1 VVAFGYVGQNMM
13 ETTQGLPVPPSEN
26 AEERICHASGVAE
39 FPPKNRAELESV
51 VVGLFDQFQERVV
64 HYVVTH
70 GLPRPDAEDVVQET
84 FLSLFRHL
92 ELGRS
97 RSNLIGWIFRVAH
110 NLALKRRK
118 SSLLSGVD
126 RDQHHVLAQ
135 QAALDSNPEAHFAF
149 NQMHQRLR
157 AVFEAL
163 PEQEQRCLYL
173 RAEGLKYRDIA
184 RVLDISLGAV
194 STSLSRAL
202 ARMTRVTR
210 SE

>member
-1 VVAFGYVGQNMM
+1 MM
-13 ETTQGLPVPPSEN
+13 ENTQGLPALPSQN
-26 AEERICHASGVAE
+26 GEERICQASGVVE
-39 FPPKNRAELESV
+39 FPPKTQVELESV
-51 VVGLFDQFQERVV
+51 VVGLFDQFQQRVV
-64 HYVVTH
+64 YYVTSY
-70 GLPRPDAEDVVQET
+70 GLPLPDAEDIVQET

-97 RSNLIGWIFRVAH
+97 RSNLTGWIFRVAH
-110 NLALKRRK
+110 NLALKRRR
-118 SSLLSGVD
+118 SSLVAGVH
-126 RDQHHVLAQ
+126 RDQHRILAQ
-135 QAALDSNPEAHFAF
+135 QAAPDPNPEAHFAF

-163 PEQEQRCLYL
+163 PEQEQRCLHL

-184 RVLDISLGAV
+184 RVLGISLGAV
-194 STSLSRAL
+194 SASLSRAL

>member
-1 VVAFGYVGQNMM
+1 M
-13 ETTQGLPVPPSEN
+13 ETTQGLPVLPSEDGQG
-26 AEERICHASGVAE
+26 RICEASGAAE
-39 FPPKNRAELESV
+39 FSSRTRAELESV
-51 VVGLFDQFQERVV
+51 VVGLFDQFHERVV
-64 HYVVTH
+64 NYVLTY
-70 GLPRPDAEDVVQET
+70 GLPLPDAEDVVQET
-84 FLSLFRHL
+84 FLSLFRHM

-97 RSNLIGWIFRVAH
+97 RSNLTGWIFRVAH

-118 SSLLSGVD
+118 YSVVSGAD

-135 QAALDSNPEAHFAF
+135 QAAPDSNPEAHFAF
-149 NQMHQRLR
+149 KQMHQRLR

-163 PEQEQRCLYL
+163 PEQEQRCLHL

>member
-1 VVAFGYVGQNMM
+1 
-13 ETTQGLPVPPSEN
+13 
-26 AEERICHASGVAE
+26 
-39 FPPKNRAELESV
+39 LESV
-51 VVGLFDQFQERVV
+51 VVGLFDRFHERVV
-64 HYVVTH
+64 NYVLTF
-70 GLPRPDAEDVVQET
+70 GLPLPDAEDVVQET

-92 ELGRS
+92 ELGRP

-118 SSLLSGVD
+118 SRLVSGVEG
-126 RDQHHVLAQ
+126 DQHSVLAQ
-135 QAALDSNPEAHFAF
+135 QAAPDSNPEAHFAF

-163 PEQEQRCLYL
+163 PQQEQRCLHL

-194 STSLSRAL
+194 SASLSRAL
-202 ARMTRVTR
+202 ARMMRVTR

>member
-1 VVAFGYVGQNMM
+1 MSWPKMM
-13 ETTQGLPVPPSEN
+13 ETTQGVPVLASED
-26 AEERICHASGVAE
+26 AEERICQASGAAQVQAE
-39 FPPKNRAELESV
+39 AQAELESV
-51 VVGLFDQFQERVV
+51 VVGLFDQFQARVV
-64 HYVVTH
+64 HYLLTC
-70 GLPRPDAEDVVQET
+70 GLPLADAEDVVQET

-97 RSNLIGWIFRVAH
+97 RSNLSGWIFRVAH
-110 NLALKRRK
+110 NLALKRRR
-118 SSLLSGVD
+118 SSLVSGVG
-126 RDQHHVLAQ
+126 RDPAHVLAQ
-135 QAALDSNPEAHFAF
+135 QTAPDANPEAHFAF
-149 NQMHQRLR
+149 KQMHQRLR

-163 PEQEQRCLYL
+163 PEQEQRCLHL
-173 RAEGLKYRDIA
+173 RAEGLKYREIA

>member
-1 VVAFGYVGQNMM
+1 MM
-13 ETTQGLPVPPSEN
+13 ETTQGLPALPSEDGKG
-26 AEERICHASGVAE
+26 RICQGSGAAE
-39 FPPKNRAELESV
+39 FPPKTRAELESV
-51 VVGLFDQFQERVV
+51 VVGLFDQFQQRVV
-64 HYVVTH
+64 RYVVTY
-70 GLPRPDAEDVVQET
+70 GLPLPDAEDVVQET

-97 RSNLIGWIFRVAH
+97 RSNLTGWIFRVAH

-118 SSLLSGVD
+118 SSLGSGVH
-126 RDQHHVLAQ
+126 RDQQRILAQ
-135 QAALDSNPEAHFAF
+135 QAAPDSNPEAHFAF

-157 AVFEAL
+157 AVFAAL
-163 PEQEQRCLYL
+163 PEQEQRCLHL

-184 RVLDISLGAV
+184 RVLGISLGSV

>member
-1 VVAFGYVGQNMM
+1 MM
-13 ETTQGLPVPPSEN
+13 ETTQGMPVLPSEDTEGSIRP
-26 AEERICHASGVAE
+26 AAGAAE
-39 FPPKNRAELESV
+39 FPGETRAELESV

-64 HYVVTH
+64 HYVLTC
-70 GLPRPDAEDVVQET
+70 GLPLPDAEDVVQET

-92 ELGRS
+92 ELGRP
-97 RSNLIGWIFRVAH
+97 RSNLSGWIFRVAH
-110 NLALKRRK
+110 NIALKRRR
-118 SSLLSGVD
+118 SSPVYGFD

-135 QAALDSNPEAHFAF
+135 QAATDSNPEAHFAF

-163 PEQEQRCLYL
+163 PEQERRCLHL

-184 RVLDISLGAV
+184 RVLDISLGGV
-194 STSLSRAL
+194 SASLSRAL

>member
-1 VVAFGYVGQNMM
+1 MM
-13 ETTQGLPVPPSEN
+13 ETTHRLPVLPSEDGD
-26 AEERICHASGVAE
+26 ERICEASGTAE
-39 FPPKNRAELESV
+39 FPSKTRAELESV

-64 HYVVTH
+64 HYVLRC
-70 GLPRPDAEDVVQET
+70 GLPLPDAEDVVQET

-97 RSNLIGWIFRVAH
+97 RSNLSGWIFRVAH
-110 NLALKRRK
+110 NLALKRRR
-118 SSLLSGVD
+118 SSLLFGID
-126 RDQHHVLAQ
+126 RDQHHVLAKQ
-135 QAALDSNPEAHFAF
+135 MAPDSNPEAHFAF

-163 PEQEQRCLYL
+163 PEQEQRCLHL

-194 STSLSRAL
+194 SASLSRAL
-202 ARMTRVTR
+202 ARMTCVTR

>member
-1 VVAFGYVGQNMM
+1 MM
-13 ETTQGLPVPPSEN
+13 ETTQGMPLLPSED
-26 AEERICHASGVAE
+26 ADDSIRQASAAAE
-39 FPPKNRAELESV
+39 FPAKTRAELESV

-64 HYVVTH
+64 HYVLTC
-70 GLPRPDAEDVVQET
+70 GLPLPDAEDVVQET

-92 ELGRS
+92 ELGRP
-97 RSNLIGWIFRVAH
+97 RSNLSGWIFRVAH
-110 NLALKRRK
+110 NMALKRRR
-118 SSLLSGVD
+118 SSRVYRLD

-135 QAALDSNPEAHFAF
+135 QAATDSNPEAHFAF

-157 AVFEAL
+157 AVYEAL
-163 PEQEQRCLYL
+163 PEQERRCLHL

-194 STSLSRAL
+194 SASLSRAL
-202 ARMTRVTR
+202 ARMTRATR

>member
-1 VVAFGYVGQNMM
+1 M
-13 ETTQGLPVPPSEN
+13 ETTQGLPVLP
-26 AEERICHASGVAE
+26 AQDGRERVCQASAAAE
-39 FPPKNRAELESV
+39 FPAKTQAELESV
-51 VVGLFDQFQERVV
+51 VVGLFDRFQERVV
-64 HYVVTH
+64 NYVLTY
-70 GLPRPDAEDVVQET
+70 GLSLPDAEDVVQET

-97 RSNLIGWIFRVAH
+97 RSNLTGWIFRVAH
-110 NLALKRRK
+110 NRALKRRK
-118 SSLLSGVD
+118 SCLASGAD

-135 QAALDSNPEAHFAF
+135 QAAPDSNPEAHFAF
-149 NQMHQRLR
+149 KQMHQRLR

-163 PEQEQRCLYL
+163 PEQEQRCLHL

>member
-1 VVAFGYVGQNMM
+1 MM
-13 ETTQGLPVPPSEN
+13 ETTQGMPVLPSEGG
-26 AEERICHASGVAE
+26 EERIGQACGTAE
-39 FPPKNRAELESV
+39 FPAKTRTELESV

-64 HYVVTH
+64 RYVLTC
-70 GLPRPDAEDVVQET
+70 GLPLPDAEDVVQET

-92 ELGRS
+92 ELGRP
-97 RSNLIGWIFRVAH
+97 RSNLSGWIFRVAH

-118 SSLLSGVD
+118 SSLVFGVD
-126 RDQHHVLAQ
+126 RDHILAQ
-135 QAALDSNPEAHFAF
+135 QAAPDANPEAHFAF

-163 PEQEQRCLYL
+163 PEQEQRCLHL

-194 STSLSRAL
+194 SASLSRAL
-202 ARMTRVTR
+202 ARMTCVTR

>member
-1 VVAFGYVGQNMM
+1 MM
-13 ETTQGLPVPPSEN
+13 EATQGMPVLPSEG
-26 AEERICHASGVAE
+26 AEEKIWQAAGAAKFPAE
-39 FPPKNRAELESV
+39 TRTELESV
-51 VVGLFDQFQERVV
+51 VVGLFDQFQGRVV
-64 HYVVTH
+64 HYVLTC
-70 GLPRPDAEDVVQET
+70 GLPLPDAEDVVQET

-92 ELGRS
+92 ELGRP
-97 RSNLIGWIFRVAH
+97 RSNLSGWIFRVAH
-110 NLALKRRK
+110 NLALKRRR
-118 SSLLSGVD
+118 SSLVHMVY
-126 RDQHHVLAQ
+126 RDHHILAQ
-135 QAALDSNPEAHFAF
+135 QAAPDSNPEAHFAF

-163 PEQEQRCLYL
+163 PEQEQRCLHL

-194 STSLSRAL
+194 SASLSRAL

>member
-1 VVAFGYVGQNMM
+1 M
-13 ETTQGLPVPPSEN
+13 ETTQGVPMLPSEDGH
-26 AEERICHASGVAE
+26 ERICQPSAAE
-39 FPPKNRAELESV
+39 FPLDTRAEQEAV
-51 VVGLFDQFQERVV
+51 VVGLFDQFHGRVV
-64 HYVVTH
+64 NYVLTYR
-70 GLPRPDAEDVVQET
+70 LTLPDAEDVVQET

-97 RSNLIGWIFRVAH
+97 RSNLAGWIFRVAH
-110 NLALKRRK
+110 NLALKRRR
-118 SSLLSGVD
+118 SSLLSGVGFD
-126 RDQHHVLAQ
+126 SHRVLEQ
-135 QAALDSNPEAHFAF
+135 QAAPDSNPEAHFAF
-149 NQMHQRLR
+149 HQMHQRLR

-163 PEQEQRCLYL
+163 PEQEKRCLHL

-202 ARMTRVTR
+202 ARMTRVTG

>member
-1 VVAFGYVGQNMM
+1 MM
-13 ETTQGLPVPPSEN
+13 ETTQGLPILPSEDGH
-26 AEERICHASGVAE
+26 ESICQPSAAAE
-39 FPPKNRAELESV
+39 FPRKTRADMEAV
-51 VVGLFDQFQERVV
+51 VVGLFDQLHGRVV
-64 HYVVTH
+64 NYVLTY
-70 GLPRPDAEDVVQET
+70 GLTLPDAEDVVQET

-97 RSNLIGWIFRVAH
+97 RANLAGWIFRVAH
-110 NLALKRRK
+110 NLAIKRRR
-118 SSLLSGVD
+118 SSWASGVD
-126 RDQHHVLAQ
+126 FDQHRVLAQ
-135 QAALDSNPEAHFAF
+135 HAAPDSNPEAHFAF
-149 NQMHQRLR
+149 HQMHQRLR
-157 AVFEAL
+157 AVFDAL
-163 PEQEQRCLYL
+163 PEQERRCLHL